1 MIVIHQEA
9 LHHILTQEMAQ
20 VVCYIW
26 GAQVEEQSQATAYIK
41 SDGIAAVR
49 KSSTTN
55 LVPYSEDFSQ
65 AGQKQNVTITANY
78 YKSYRYTKCNY
89 N

>member
-1 MIVIHQEA
+1 MIMTWQFSGI
-9 LHHILTQEMAQ
+9 
-20 VVCYIW
+20 YIW

-41 SDGIAAVR
+41 SDGIAAER

-65 AGQKQNVTITANY
+65 
-78 YKSYRYTKCNY
+78 C
-89 N
+89 